1 MGNKIKEVKVKAR
14 HERQKII
21 NIQQEQEQ
29 KRRLNEK

>member
-14 HERQKII
+14 HEQQKII